1 MSGYRPPPENR
12 PTFAQLRGD
21 QGDGWECPRCGCH
34 DWRVVRSLQFGE
46 VRKRERVCRH
56 CKQVIR
62 TVEVR
67 EEMVDLE
74 DDEPATILPVAICSM
89 TEDNG
94 TDIAM
99 EYDDSEHRSRGN
111 RAKRARA

>member
-1 MSGYRPPPENR
+1 M
-12 PTFAQLRGD
+12 
-21 QGDGWECPRCGCH
+21 
-34 DWRVVRSLQFGE
+34 QFGE

-56 CKQVIR
+56 CKQMIR

-67 EEMVDLE
+67 EESVDIE
-74 DDEPATILPVAICSM
+74 DDEPATILPVAISSM
-89 TEDNG
+89 TENYG

-99 EYDDSEHRSRGN
+99 SYDDSEHRPRGN

>member
-1 MSGYRPPPENR
+1 MSGYRLPPENR
-12 PTFAQLRGD
+12 PTFAQLKGD

-56 CKQVIR
+56 CKQLIR

-67 EEMVDLE
+67 EEVARVD
-74 DDEPATILPVAICSM
+74 DNPEPIPGNDICSM
-89 TEDNG
+89 THLGVIGDYSQH
-94 TDIAM
+94 DDA
-99 EYDDSEHRSRGN
+99 DDSTAGN